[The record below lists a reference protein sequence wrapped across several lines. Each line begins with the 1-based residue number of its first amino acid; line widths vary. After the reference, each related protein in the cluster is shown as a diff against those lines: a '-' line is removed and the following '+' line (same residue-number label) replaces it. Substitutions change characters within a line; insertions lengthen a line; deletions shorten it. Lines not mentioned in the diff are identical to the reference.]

1 MNKLLND
8 EVNNLIE
15 QFHIIANKK
24 WIKSVNKG
32 LGSIGYTFEKELDK
46 SPDSLYFPDY
56 YGTEIK
62 CTGRYSRYPITL
74 FTVAFDG
81 PTFPEINRI
90 VDKYGYP
97 DTTFPEKKVLFANVG
112 CIEKSILPSKYQLQ
126 LEVDKV
132 EEKIYLCVYDYDCN
146 LIERES
152 FVYFKSLYDHLV
164 LKLNRFAIVYASQK
178 MIGEQKYFRYYK
190 INIYQLKS
198 FDIFIMLLKQG
209 VIKVSLIARIS
220 KSGTDIGRY
229 RNKNLVFMLKKD
241 KINMLFD
248 EIYSY
253 NHDL

>member
-8 EVNNLIE
+8 EVKLLIK
-15 QFHIIANKK
+15 QFYVIANKK

-32 LGSIGYTFEKELDK
+32 LGSIGYTFEKEINK
-46 SPDSLYFPDY
+46 SPDSLYLPDY

-97 DTTFPEKKVLFANVG
+97 DKTFPEKKVLFANIS
-112 CIEKSILPSKYQLQ
+112 CIKKSILPSEYQLQ
-126 LEVDKV
+126 LEVDEV
-132 EEKIYLCVYDYDCN
+132 EEKIYLCVYNNDCD
-146 LIERES
+146 LVERES

-164 LKLNRFAIVYASQK
+164 LKLNRLAIVYASK
-178 MIGEQKYFRYYK
+178 KVINGEIYFRYYK
-190 INIYQLKS
+190 MYIYQLRT
-198 FDIFIMLLKQG
+198 FEVFIMLLKQG
-209 VIKVSLIARIS
+209 IVQVSLIARIS

-241 KINMLFD
+241 KIDMLF
-248 EIYSY
+248 EELYYY
-253 NHDL
+253 NYDF